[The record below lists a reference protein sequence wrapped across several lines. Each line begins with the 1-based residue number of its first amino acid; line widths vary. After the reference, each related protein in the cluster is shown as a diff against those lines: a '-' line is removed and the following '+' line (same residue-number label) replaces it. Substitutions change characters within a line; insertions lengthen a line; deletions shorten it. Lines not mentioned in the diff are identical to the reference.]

1 MGIYSPIF
9 INFSLDI
16 FETKSSVVAVLCYS
30 FTGNEIIYFKTITP
44 LNHRKTQNRN
54 KLKDKESWDV
64 VCCYGDAEMVVKFS
78 KGIVIDLAS
87 FFFFSEKQ
95 NLRLWNDRV
104 GYWLQYYQLP
114 PSSPRNDNVK

>member
-30 FTGNEIIYFKTITP
+30 FTEHEMIYFKTITP
-44 LNHRKTQNRN
+44 LNHRKTQKRN

-64 VCCYGDAEMVVKFS
+64 VCCYGDVEMVVKFS

-87 FFFFSEKQ
+87 FFSQKNKICVCGMTELDIGFNTTNS
-95 NLRLWNDRV
+95 
-104 GYWLQYYQLP
+104 LP
-114 PSSPRNDNVK
+114 HHHGTIT